1 MEIQG
6 PGGRRELPLANL
18 YRDKGALDLAP
29 GELVRGFW
37 FAKLPEGSR
46 TAFVKLGRRKAL
58 AISRLNAA
66 VSLLLDGEGVIR
78 EARIA
83 PGCIFRVPAR
93 TATAEALL
101 VGQAPTRQLFEAAGV
116 EVSDEMIRRTGV
128 RWSTEYKQPAV
139 SAVVCDALTGAM
151 GWEEE

>member
-1 MEIQG
+1 M
-6 PGGRRELPLANL
+6 
-18 YRDKGALDLAP
+18 
-29 GELVRGFW
+29 
-37 FAKLPEGSR
+37 
-46 TAFVKLGRRKAL
+46 
-58 AISRLNAA
+58 
-66 VSLLLDGEGVIR
+66 
-78 EARIA
+78 
-83 PGCIFRVPAR
+83 PAR

-101 VGQAPTRQLFEAAGV
+101 VGRAPTRQLFEAAGV